1 MIYQDVA
8 YKVLYVE
15 NNYTLNATRHSF
27 SPYSESFQTI
37 FVDSVCLRVTNLSG
51 IIDRIPFKGNPY
63 VNVGDEITVEKDA
76 AHPGFYVLSEN
87 ITQQQII
94 DKFCSKKH

>member
-27 SPYSESFQTI
+27 GPYSESFQTI

-76 AHPGFYVLSEN
+76 AHPGFYVLSNN